1 MTIVS
6 EPTTIKLSHQ
16 MYERA
21 RQWARK
27 RRLDVTQVI
36 EEALEEVVPR
46 LDAPR
51 FDGESQQ
58 LPLSDKETVDTPQ
71 RQAMSYEQYLTFARD
86 EQKVEWVN
94 GEAIIY
100 MPASDI
106 HQDLLGFLYN
116 LISTFSRLL
125 KLGITRQSP
134 FEVKL
139 WSDGPSREP
148 DIFFLAKDSPAQ
160 QETNRILGAPDL
172 AVEIVSPGST
182 RIDRVDKYRE
192 YEKAG
197 VKEYWLLDPRPR
209 HKRAIFYVLDDE
221 GFYLP
226 VSPDENGIYHSTVL
240 PHFWL
245 KVDWLWQH
253 PLPNQE
259 AALAEIMMSVPDVD
273 DELREIYRQLY
284 RVLQKRL

>member
-1 MTIVS
+1 MTVAS
-6 EPTTIKLSHQ
+6 ELTTIKISHQ

-27 RRLDVTQVI
+27 RRLDVAQVI
-36 EEALEEVVPR
+36 EEALEDVVPR
-46 LDAPR
+46 LDAPLTNGG
-51 FDGESQQ
+51 DAVE
-58 LPLSDKETVDTPQ
+58 DTPQ
-71 RQAMSYEQYLTFARD
+71 RQTMSYEEYLAFAPD
-86 EQKVEWVN
+86 NQKVEWVN

-100 MPASDI
+100 MPASDL
-106 HQDLLGFLYN
+106 HQDLMIFLSA
-116 LISTFSRLL
+116 LLQAFCQTF
-125 KLGITRQSP
+125 KLGLLRQAP

-139 WSDGPSREP
+139 WPDGPSREP
-148 DIFFLAKDSPAQ
+148 DIFFLAHGNSAQ

-197 VKEYWLLDPRPR
+197 VKEYWLLYPRPR

-245 KVDWLWQH
+245 NVDWLWQH

-259 AALAEIMMSVPDVD
+259 AALAEIMMSVPDGD

-284 RVLQKRL
+284 HVLQKRL